1 MVPTLLDSAL
11 FYAALGED
19 GGLFCNKDT
28 GGDIKCQ
35 LVNAV
40 IFLSPKCGFHCGRF
54 MWECHSI
61 E

>member
-40 IFLSPKCGFHCGRF
+40 IFLSPKCGFHCGRS
-54 MWECHSI
+54 M
-61 E
+61 